1 MTLLFYIGCGGFL
14 GTVLRYGL
22 MQALQLW
29 IPSAALAVLAVNAL
43 GCLAIGALLGYG
55 YQHWTET
62 TLKVLG
68 VGVLGGFTTY
78 SAFSA
83 ESLLLLKEG
92 RWSEAFLYMAIML
105 IVGLGCCAAGFWVS
119 HR

>member
-1 MTLLFYIGCGGFL
+1 M